1 MADTTQ
7 ARQQIADLLRSR
19 RARIRP
25 EDAGLPAAPRRRS
38 PGLRRE
44 EVAVLS
50 GVSTTW
56 YTYLEQG
63 RDVNPSR
70 SVLDALA
77 RVLRLDADERLLLHQ
92 LNDTD
97 SPLLEP
103 RDGDRGLAE
112 AELAR
117 YLVALDDA
125 SPYPSY
131 AANVH
136 CDVIAW
142 NPATA
147 DYYTDFGRLPPEH
160 RNMMRW
166 MFDGEEARQRLPDWA
181 DVARD
186 LVARWRRLAIHAEPE
201 RLAAQLDEYRSLSP
215 LFGTWWDTHDISD
228 HHTTLRRFAHPAL
241 GDVTLRLVVTSA
253 PGLGTTIVTR
263 HGLDQPTPPPA

>member
-1 MADTTQ
+1 MADTAQ
-7 ARQQIADLLRSR
+7 ARRQIADLLRSR

-44 EVAVLS
+44 EVAVLA

-92 LNDTD
+92 LSDSD
-97 SPLLEP
+97 SPLLEA

-112 AELAR
+112 DELAR
-117 YLVALDDA
+117 YLVALDEA

-166 MFDGEEARQRLPDWA
+166 MLASDDARERLPDW
-181 DVARD
+181 DEVARD
-186 LVARWRRLAIHAEPE
+186 LVARWHRLAVHADPG
-201 RLAAQLDEYRSLSP
+201 RLAAQLEEYRSLNP

-241 GDVTLRLVVTSA
+241 GDVTLRVVVTSA
-253 PGLGTTIVTR
+253 PGLGTTIVAR
-263 HGLDQPTPPPA
+263 HGPEPRAQLST